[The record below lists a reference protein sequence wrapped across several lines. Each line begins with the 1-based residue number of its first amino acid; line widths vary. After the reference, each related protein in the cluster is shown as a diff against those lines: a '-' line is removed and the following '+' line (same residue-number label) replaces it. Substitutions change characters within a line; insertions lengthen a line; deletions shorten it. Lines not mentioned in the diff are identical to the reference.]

1 MNRSFQES
9 DSDSAEDTT
18 VSIKFVLL
26 VRCRFMI
33 FSKILDKAPN
43 NCCAFIQIAYCRI
56 SDHVCLS
63 CSLQFHALKFSK
75 LIQRSDS
82 L

>member
-43 NCCAFIQIAYCRI
+43 NCCAFMQIAYCRI
-56 SDHVCLS
+56 SDHVSVMLITIS
-63 CSLQFHALKFSK
+63 CFEVPEINTKK
-75 LIQRSDS
+75 
-82 L
+82 